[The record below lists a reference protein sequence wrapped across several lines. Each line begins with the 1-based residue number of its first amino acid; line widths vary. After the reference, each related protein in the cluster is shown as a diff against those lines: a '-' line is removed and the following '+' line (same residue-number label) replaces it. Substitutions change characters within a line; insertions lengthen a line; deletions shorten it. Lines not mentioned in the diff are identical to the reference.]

1 MKLSEIVA
9 AAATLL
15 GREEINEYL
24 SDTTT
29 ENVSATTLA
38 EVDTM
43 TRLANLVLNEL
54 AGSYIPMVC
63 TEKVTPVNGR
73 VYYSELDRKILKIR
87 GVYDDYGRKL
97 FFVVHPEYLHA
108 RGEADSVEYEY
119 LPDNLG
125 LTEETGYLDKDVSV
139 SVLAYGLA
147 AEVCLSENRFDEAV
161 MWRKRYSDGVASF
174 ALPESAV
181 MKSRCWL

>member
-24 SDTTT
+24 LDTTT

-108 RGEADSVEYEY
+108 RGERQARY
-119 LPDNLG
+119 L
-125 LTEETGYLDKDVSV
+125 
-139 SVLAYGLA
+139 
-147 AEVCLSENRFDEAV
+147 
-161 MWRKRYSDGVASF
+161 RK
-174 ALPESAV
+174 SARSGEK
-181 MKSRCWL
+181 MSSTTPATRQCSPWGSSAGT